1 MTPKAKKVKEST
13 KTTLSMEDIQIEMNA
28 KLTSLIEKFE
38 QLEAS
43 LISVTREKEALK
55 VTVEEQACEIAELR
69 NSLNE
74 REQYARSWSMRVLN
88 IPVPKD
94 SETDTRC
101 VMQAVYDR
109 LILPILEGAKGK
121 GDIVQTARPCSRRLT
136 SFLVKATVLSL

>member
-13 KTTLSMEDIQIEMNA
+13 KTTLSMEDMQIEMNA

-74 REQYARSWSMRVLN
+74 RE
-88 IPVPKD
+88 
-94 SETDTRC
+94 
-101 VMQAVYDR
+101 
-109 LILPILEGAKGK
+109 
-121 GDIVQTARPCSRRLT
+121 
-136 SFLVKATVLSL
+136 

>member
-13 KTTLSMEDIQIEMNA
+13 KTTLSMEDMQIEMNA

-74 REQYARSWSMRVLN
+74 REQSARS
-88 IPVPKD
+88 
-94 SETDTRC
+94 
-101 VMQAVYDR
+101 
-109 LILPILEGAKGK
+109 
-121 GDIVQTARPCSRRLT
+121 
-136 SFLVKATVLSL
+136 